1 MKPALAAS
9 ILKAVMDAATM
20 KATTTTVLAAPTL
33 TSVPLNSML
42 VTPTLHVLT
51 SSAHTTAH
59 ET

>member
-1 MKPALAAS
+1 
-9 ILKAVMDAATM
+9 MDAATM

-33 TSVPLNSML
+33 TSVPLNTML